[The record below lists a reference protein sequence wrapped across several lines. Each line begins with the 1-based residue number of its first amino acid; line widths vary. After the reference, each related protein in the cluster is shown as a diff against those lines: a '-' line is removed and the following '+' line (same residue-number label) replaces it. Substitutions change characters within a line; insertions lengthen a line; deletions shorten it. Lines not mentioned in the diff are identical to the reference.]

1 MENVRFTIFSMFFL
15 ASALV
20 SFFVAYISWQKRRE
34 RAGRELSMLM
44 MAAGIWAFFVV
55 FETASTSLDGKI
67 FWSKVAYIGALT
79 TPLFYTFFV
88 FRFVGKDNYLTKK
101 AYLALS
107 LVPVVMFVMVWTN
120 EIHNLVWV
128 GYAPISPMTNLTQ
141 YYHGIAFWI
150 GNVAYNYLLLAISS
164 LYLVK
169 FIYTHLYTFKVQA
182 IMVFSAS
189 MIPWIASLFYVTGNN
204 IVPGFDLVPLS
215 MILSGTLL
223 SMAMFRAKFLDLVP
237 VAREKL
243 LESIKEGILVLDTN
257 FRVQDI
263 NNSARLFLNINRK
276 DITGMTLFEIGEVNI
291 YLRDAVLNDL
301 PKTTIELKGEGD
313 SRFFLIE
320 KEDIVNYPGSKLV
333 IIKDKTNDVQR
344 SIEMLNATEKA
355 KESDRLKSSFLANL
369 SHEIRT
375 PLNIITGFV
384 DILRSDDLLEED
396 KEHYLELLKKSSDR
410 IITTLNDIIE
420 ISKIEAGQVSF
431 RESQINLNEIVDYL
445 YNLFNKDAADK
456 GLSLLI
462 YKGLEDKESLIMTD
476 REKLITT
483 MSHLVKN
490 AIKYSDIGKVE
501 VGYKIQDKR
510 LLFYVKDTGVG
521 IPKERQKIIFN
532 RFVQAE
538 QSINRPYEGAGLGL
552 SIVKS
557 YVRILGGTINV
568 KSKPGEGSCFWFSI
582 PYEPLLTGFQ

>member
-1 MENVRFTIFSMFFL
+1 
-15 ASALV
+15 
-20 SFFVAYISWQKRRE
+20 
-34 RAGRELSMLM
+34 
-44 MAAGIWAFFVV
+44 
-55 FETASTSLDGKI
+55 
-67 FWSKVAYIGALT
+67 
-79 TPLFYTFFV
+79 
-88 FRFVGKDNYLTKK
+88 
-101 AYLALS
+101 
-107 LVPVVMFVMVWTN
+107 
-120 EIHNLVWV
+120 
-128 GYAPISPMTNLTQ
+128 
-141 YYHGIAFWI
+141 
-150 GNVAYNYLLLAISS
+150 
-164 LYLVK
+164 
-169 FIYTHLYTFKVQA
+169 
-182 IMVFSAS
+182 
-189 MIPWIASLFYVTGNN
+189 
-204 IVPGFDLVPLS
+204 
-215 MILSGTLL
+215 
-223 SMAMFRAKFLDLVP
+223 
-237 VAREKL
+237 
-243 LESIKEGILVLDTN
+243 
-257 FRVQDI
+257 
-263 NNSARLFLNINRK
+263 
-276 DITGMTLFEIGEVNI
+276 
-291 YLRDAVLNDL
+291 
-301 PKTTIELKGEGD
+301 
-313 SRFFLIE
+313 LIE

-396 KEHYLELLKKSSDR
+396 KEHYVELLKKSSDR

-501 VGYKIQDKR
+501 VGYKIEDKR
-510 LLFYVKDTGVG
+510 LLFYVQDTGVG
-521 IPKERQKIIFN
+521 IPMERQKIIFN

>member
-1 MENVRFTIFSMFFL
+1 M
-15 ASALV
+15 
-20 SFFVAYISWQKRRE
+20 
-34 RAGRELSMLM
+34 
-44 MAAGIWAFFVV
+44 
-55 FETASTSLDGKI
+55 
-67 FWSKVAYIGALT
+67 
-79 TPLFYTFFV
+79 
-88 FRFVGKDNYLTKK
+88 
-101 AYLALS
+101 
-107 LVPVVMFVMVWTN
+107 
-120 EIHNLVWV
+120 
-128 GYAPISPMTNLTQ
+128 
-141 YYHGIAFWI
+141 
-150 GNVAYNYLLLAISS
+150 
-164 LYLVK
+164 
-169 FIYTHLYTFKVQA
+169 
-182 IMVFSAS
+182 
-189 MIPWIASLFYVTGNN
+189 
-204 IVPGFDLVPLS
+204 
-215 MILSGTLL
+215 
-223 SMAMFRAKFLDLVP
+223 
-237 VAREKL
+237 
-243 LESIKEGILVLDTN
+243 
-257 FRVQDI
+257 QDI

-396 KEHYLELLKKSSDR
+396 KEHYVELLKKSSDR

-501 VGYKIQDKR
+501 VGYKIEDKR
-510 LLFYVKDTGVG
+510 LLFYVQDTGVG
-521 IPKERQKIIFN
+521 IPMERQKIIFN